1 MTATTRFITHQTD
14 TLDDTAQKSGIASVQ
29 SVRVFRHCL
38 LLTAICLATFFAG
51 LGRSAIGD
59 SDEAFYAESARE
71 MVESGDW
78 VTPHYN
84 YEYRFQKP
92 ILYYWLVSATY
103 RVWGIG
109 EAAARF
115 PSALAALALTLM
127 TFACGRRWFG
137 PRTGLVAGL
146 IVATSFGYFPIA
158 RSALPDLPLAFFISL
173 ATWTLCEALLGRPVW
188 PVNHGTELSPRVSED
203 ENAAAGRTPLMEIGG
218 GGNGHGHAVPA
229 SSHVPASRTA
239 LPADAAA
246 APGRSYAV
254 DVSTDERLAASITER
269 GWWLIASAASMGLG
283 LLTKGPVA
291 VALPV
296 MIVLPLVLMARKSWK
311 PTSAGWLGLSW
322 RHVMLGAAVFLAV
335 AVPWFAAMVAT
346 HGTAYLDRFF
356 VGENFER
363 FATDKYNDRRPIWFY
378 VPILLAGLAPW
389 SPFVFLGIPTIKRV
403 LKRERRGADA
413 EWRAVLW
420 AAVPFLFYTL
430 SIGQQPRYILPVLPP
445 LALIVAHML
454 VTRIDKSN
462 ALAALAGAR
471 QRNLALAICASC
483 TAVGLIVLAVLLY
496 RARPLLFALSPTSG
510 LIGTAVIVAA
520 SVGLLA
526 VAWFARHSL
535 LPAALA
541 AASVA
546 TLLALNYSVYSAAGL
561 EPVQRMARLYARERQ
576 NNEPSATYKA
586 FVRNLV
592 FYTNV
597 KQTNLIDDRDAIEFL
612 KKPERVLCVLPEDA
626 LRPLESQ
633 HGVKVKRLASV
644 TYFNPSGVRLRTLLD
659 PEPERDLETV
669 WLISNQ

>member
-1 MTATTRFITHQTD
+1 
-14 TLDDTAQKSGIASVQ
+14 
-29 SVRVFRHCL
+29 VFRHCL

-103 RVWGIG
+103 QVWGIG

-115 PSALAALALTLM
+115 PSALAGLALTLM
-127 TFACGRRWFG
+127 TFGCGRRWFG
-137 PRTGLVAGL
+137 PRTGLIAGL

-173 ATWTLCEALLGRPVW
+173 ATWTLSEALLGRPVW
-188 PVNHGTELSPRVSED
+188 PANHGTELSPASPED
-203 ENAAAGRTPLMEIGG
+203 DAAPARAPLMEIGG
-218 GGNGHGHAVPA
+218 GGNGHGHVVPA
-229 SSHVPASRTA
+229 SAHAPATRTA

-246 APGRSYAV
+246 ADGRSSSTSAAAAAAA
-254 DVSTDERLAASITER
+254 DVSTDERLAASISER
-269 GWWLIASAASMGLG
+269 GWWLVGSAVSMGLG

-291 VALPV
+291 VALPL
-296 MIVLPLVLMARKSWK
+296 MIVFPLVLMARKSWK
-311 PTSAGWLGLSW
+311 PSSAGWLGLSW
-322 RHVMLGAAVFLAV
+322 RHLALGAAAFLAV
-335 AVPWFAAMVAT
+335 GVPWFAAMVAT

-389 SPFVFLGIPTIKRV
+389 SPFVFLGIPTIRRV

-420 AAVPFLFYTL
+420 AAVPFVFYTL

-445 LALIVAHML
+445 LALLVAHML
-454 VTRIDKSN
+454 VTRLDRSS
-462 ALAALAGAR
+462 ALAATGAKP
-471 QRNLALAICASC
+471 RNLAMAICATC

-510 LIGTAVIVAA
+510 LIGTALIVAA
-520 SVGLLA
+520 SVGLLV
-526 VAWFARHSL
+526 VAWFGRHTL
-535 LPAALA
+535 LPPALA

-597 KQTNLIDDRDAIEFL
+597 KQTNLIDDREALWFL
-612 KKPERVLCVLPEDA
+612 NQPERVFCVLTEDV
-626 LRPLESQ
+626 LRPLETE
-633 HGVKVKRLASV
+633 HGLKVKRLASV
-644 TYFNPSGVRLRTLLD
+644 TYFNPSGVRLRTLLW

-669 WLISNQ
+669 WLISNH

>member
-1 MTATTRFITHQTD
+1 MTATTRFITHQED
-14 TLDDTAQKSGIASVQ
+14 TIDDAAQKSGIASVQ

-84 YEYRFQKP
+84 YEFRFQKP

-115 PSALAALALTLM
+115 PSALAGLALTLM

-137 PRTGLVAGL
+137 PRTGLVGGL

-188 PVNHGTELSPRVSED
+188 PANHGTELSPREFPEGDQESGPARMV
-203 ENAAAGRTPLMEIGG
+203 EIGG

-229 SSHVPASRTA
+229 ERHLAADRQMTA
-239 LPADAAA
+239 PAAA
-246 APGRSYAV
+246 VAAAI
-254 DVSTDERLAASITER
+254 STDERLAASTAER
-269 GWWLIASAASMGLG
+269 GWWLVASAVSMGLG

-296 MIVLPLVLMARKSWK
+296 MIAFPLVLMSRKSWK
-311 PTSAGWLGLSW
+311 PTSTGWLGLSW
-322 RHVMLGAAVFLAV
+322 RHVALGAAVFLAV
-335 AVPWFAAMVAT
+335 ALPWFAAMVAT

-389 SPFVFLGIPTIKRV
+389 SPFVFLGIPTIRRV
-403 LKRERRGADA
+403 LKRERRAADA

-420 AAVPFLFYTL
+420 AAVPFMFYTL

-445 LALIVAHML
+445 LALLVAHML
-454 VTRIDKSN
+454 LTRIDQSR
-462 ALAALAGAR
+462 AGAAAGAATK
-471 QRNLALAICASC
+471 RNLALAICATCS
-483 TAVGLIVLAVLLY
+483 AVGLIVLAVLLH

-510 LIGTAVIVAA
+510 MIGTTVIVTA
-520 SVGLLA
+520 GLGLIA
-526 VAWFARHSL
+526 VAWFARHTL

-597 KQTNLIDDRDAIEFL
+597 KQTNLVDDRETIDFL
-612 KKPERVLCVLPEDA
+612 KQPERVLCVLPDDA
-626 LRPLESQ
+626 LGPLERQ
-633 HGVKVKRLASV
+633 HGVKVRRLASV
-644 TYFNPSGVRLRTLLD
+644 TYFNPSGVRLRTLLW
-659 PEPERDLETV
+659 PQPERDLETV

>member
-1 MTATTRFITHQTD
+1 
-14 TLDDTAQKSGIASVQ
+14 
-29 SVRVFRHCL
+29 VFRHCL

-103 RVWGIG
+103 QVWGIG

-115 PSALAALALTLM
+115 PSALAGLALTLM
-127 TFACGRRWFG
+127 TFGCGRRWFG
-137 PRTGLVAGL
+137 PRTGLIAGL

-173 ATWTLCEALLGRPVW
+173 ATWTLSEALLGRPVW
-188 PVNHGTELSPRVSED
+188 PANHGTELSPASPED
-203 ENAAAGRTPLMEIGG
+203 DAAPARAPLMEIGG
-218 GGNGHGHAVPA
+218 GGNGHGHVVPA
-229 SSHVPASRTA
+229 SAHAPATRTA

-246 APGRSYAV
+246 ADGRSSSTSAAAAAAA
-254 DVSTDERLAASITER
+254 DVSTDERLAASISER
-269 GWWLIASAASMGLG
+269 GWWLVGSAVSMGLG

-291 VALPV
+291 VALPL
-296 MIVLPLVLMARKSWK
+296 MIVFPLVLMARKSWK
-311 PTSAGWLGLSW
+311 PSSAGWLGLSW
-322 RHVMLGAAVFLAV
+322 RHLALGAAAFLAV
-335 AVPWFAAMVAT
+335 GVPWFAAMVAT

-378 VPILLAGLAPW
+378 VPILLGGLAPW
-389 SPFVFLGIPTIKRV
+389 SPFVFLGIPTIRRV

-420 AAVPFLFYTL
+420 AAVPFVFYTL

-445 LALIVAHML
+445 LALLVAHML
-454 VTRIDKSN
+454 VTRLDRSS
-462 ALAALAGAR
+462 ALAATGAKP
-471 QRNLALAICASC
+471 RNLAMAICATC

-510 LIGTAVIVAA
+510 LIGTALIVAA
-520 SVGLLA
+520 SVGLLV
-526 VAWFARHSL
+526 VAWFGRHTL
-535 LPAALA
+535 LPPALA

-597 KQTNLIDDRDAIEFL
+597 KQTNLIDDREALWFL
-612 KKPERVLCVLPEDA
+612 NQPERVFCVLTEDV
-626 LRPLESQ
+626 LRPLETE
-633 HGVKVKRLASV
+633 HGLKVKRLASV
-644 TYFNPSGVRLRTLLD
+644 TYFNPSGVRLRTLLW

-669 WLISNQ
+669 WLISNH